1 MNLILYDAKDKKHHR
16 IPYQTVKLV
25 MFTAKSVKII
35 FKDSRTPDL
44 TVKASQ
50 ITFDD

>member
-1 MNLILYDAKDKKHHR
+1 MNLILYDAKDKKQHR
-16 IPYQTVKLV
+16 IPSHTVKLV
-25 MFTAKSVKII
+25 TFTSKSVKII

>member
-1 MNLILYDAKDKKHHR
+1 MNMVLYDVKKKKQHR
-16 IPYQTVKLV
+16 IHCNMVKLV
-25 MFTAKSVKII
+25 TFTGKSVKII

-50 ITFDD
+50 ITFD